1 MAMHGS
7 HLQAGDVTE
16 ASRPRAKS
24 VPRRRAGRSG
34 IVPLGGQW
42 RTSTFQ
48 LTAPTRPTGCPQP
61 PKAADGRWSVS
72 CGVEARRGVNSCFP
86 ALHPRGVGVGGSQRP
101 TNCSQR
107 QAARPRVRAGGW
119 YRFHQLV
126 GRLEHSALRAQI
138 GVRTET
144 HKKSAGRPRTGGGA
158 PTNCSHGL
166 PRRAPDGYGPGGAA
180 GELVEAQSRAV
191 KLGWA
196 RYSVLRAG
204 VPPKKL

>member
-1 MAMHGS
+1 MSADEQTRSGGSWAVAMHGS

-101 TNCSQR
+101 TNCSQG
-107 QAARPRVRAGGW
+107 QAACPRVRAGGW

-138 GVRTET
+138 GVRTG
-144 HKKSAGRPRTGGGA
+144 AA
-158 PTNCSHGL
+158 PTTCGTAQNGR
-166 PRRAPDGYGPGGAA
+166 RRAN
-180 GELVEAQSRAV
+180 
-191 KLGWA
+191 
-196 RYSVLRAG
+196 
-204 VPPKKL
+204 

>member
-61 PKAADGRWSVS
+61 PKTADGRWSVS

-86 ALHPRGVGVGGSQRP
+86 ALHPRGVGVGGVQRP

-107 QAARPRVRAGGW
+107 QEACPRVRGW

-126 GRLEHSALRAQI
+126 GSLEDSALRAKI
-138 GVRTET
+138 GVRT
-144 HKKSAGRPRTGGGA
+144 
-158 PTNCSHGL
+158 
-166 PRRAPDGYGPGGAA
+166 GAA
-180 GELVEAQSRAV
+180 PRARDGAERAATRQLTAPMGCRGGPRMGTARGEP
-191 KLGWA
+191 LG
-196 RYSVLRAG
+196 S
-204 VPPKKL
+204 

>member
-101 TNCSQR
+101 TNCSQG

-138 GVRTET
+138 GVRT
-144 HKKSAGRPRTGGGA
+144 
-158 PTNCSHGL
+158 
-166 PRRAPDGYGPGGAA
+166 GAA
-180 GELVEAQSRAV
+180 KKVRDGPERAAARQLTAPMGCRGGPRMGTARGEP
-191 KLGWA
+191 LG
-196 RYSVLRAG
+196 S
-204 VPPKKL
+204 